1 MKNFLLLFLLLAQTG
16 FAQKKSVPAIDV
28 HAVRV
33 KDLLWDLKALSKPP
47 EVEWISQQGK
57 VHTLLYKSVDY
68 EGKPTQVFAYYTN
81 PDLLSGI
88 ENSKRK
94 FPGVVLLHGGGGK
107 AFKEWAE
114 KWAADGYAAIA
125 MDLSGNDGDGK
136 KLALAGA
143 DQQDDNKFQII
154 EAGNLK
160 NVWTYHAVA
169 SAILAHSLLLNLPE
183 VDASKTCLTGIS
195 WGGYLTCI
203 VASLDNRFKAAAP
216 VYGCGYYDESD
227 LFKVP
232 VNRLS
237 AANKQK
243 WMQYFDP
250 SSYMAFARPSF
261 LFVNGNTD
269 PFYNVV
275 PYHKTYSLIDAAR
288 RTICIKPAMLHSHEH
303 GWEPAEIKCFFESVV
318 NRGSPLVKVIAVAD
332 DKTEIKLTYRA
343 ASALSVAE
351 WYYTNDAVSDN
362 SKRTWSMQPA
372 VINPDKKTVTVA
384 KPPQGY
390 KYAFFYLKDERNLTV
405 SSAFMFN

>member
-1 MKNFLLLFLLLAQTG
+1 MKNFLLLFLLFTQTG
-16 FAQKKSVPAIDV
+16 FAQKQTVPSIDV

-47 EVEWISQQGK
+47 EVEWINQTGT

-81 PDLLSGI
+81 PDLLMCI
-88 ENSKRK
+88 QNSKRK

-125 MDLSGNDGDGK
+125 MDLSGNDADGK

-143 DQQDDNKFQII
+143 DQQDDNKFQKI
-154 EAGNLK
+154 EKGNLK

-169 SAILAHSLLLNLPE
+169 SAILAHSFLLNLPE

-227 LFKVP
+227 IFKVP
-232 VNRLS
+232 INQLS

-243 WMQYFDP
+243 WMHYFDP
-250 SSYMAFARPSF
+250 SSYMAFAKPSF

-275 PYHKTYSLIDAAR
+275 PYHKTYSLIDKSK
-288 RTICIKPAMLHSHEH
+288 RTICIKPAMMHSHEH
-303 GWEPAEIKCFFESVV
+303 GWEPAEIRVFFESVV
-318 NRGSPLVKVIAVAD
+318 NRGKPLIKVIAVAD
-332 DKTEIKLTYRA
+332 GKSEIKLTYHA
-343 ASALSVAE
+343 PVPLSVAE
-351 WYYTNDAVSDN
+351 WYYTNDDVSEN
-362 SKRTWSMQPA
+362 AKRTWIMQQA

-384 KPPQGY
+384 KPSQGY
-390 KYAFFYLKDERNLTV
+390 KYAFFYLKDQRNVAV
-405 SSAFMFN
+405 SSAFLFN